1 MGAQSHTASLEEAN
15 AARLP
20 IGWRDNC
27 SALLIPLNKC
37 RHQTLYA
44 PWKCED
50 ERCQYDDFIRR
61 QRELSKKKLEE
72 ASE

>member
-1 MGAQSHTASLEEAN
+1 MAEESHVASLEEAN

-37 RHQTLYA
+37 RHKTLYA

-50 ERCQYDDFIRR
+50 ESFIRR
-61 QRELSKKKLEE
+61 QRQLSKQKLAA
-72 ASE
+72 ASEE

>member
-50 ERCQYDDFIRR
+50 ERFIRR